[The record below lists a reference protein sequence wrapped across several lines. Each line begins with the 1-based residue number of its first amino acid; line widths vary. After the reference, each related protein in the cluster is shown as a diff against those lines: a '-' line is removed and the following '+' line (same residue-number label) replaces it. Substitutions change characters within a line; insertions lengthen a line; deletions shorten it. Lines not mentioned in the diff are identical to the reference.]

1 MKICSKR
8 TKCCRRSKQHK
19 RGTILFEIALGVNLC
34 KLAKELTDKT
44 YKLGKYRVFE
54 IYDPKRR
61 LIEALPY
68 KDRVVLMCFCR
79 NVLEPVLE
87 RRLIYDNAASRI
99 GKGTDFAITRL
110 HGFMRRMFING
121 GREGYVLK
129 CDIAKYFQ
137 NINAVLS
144 IAICFLNQ
152 VIRSHP
158 EQGLP
163 LGNQTSQ
170 WFALLYLDEVDRLI
184 KEKLRAPY
192 YIRYMDDFVLLSESK
207 EFLQKCRAE
216 IQKVCAEKLK
226 LSLNNK
232 TQIGK
237 IKNGVDFLGF
247 NHKLTVSGK
256 IVKSLRASAKIRQ
269 RQYLKT
275 MAHYYRC
282 GVLDEEYLNVR
293 LNAYKAHLAGTGS
306 FKFIRNK
313 IQTLISSVKKMSGKS
328 SFFSHK

>member
-1 MKICSKR
+1 M
-8 TKCCRRSKQHK
+8 
-19 RGTILFEIALGVNLC
+19 
-34 KLAKELTDKT
+34 
-44 YKLGKYRVFE
+44 
-54 IYDPKRR
+54 
-61 LIEALPY
+61 
-68 KDRVVLMCFCR
+68 
-79 NVLEPVLE
+79 
-87 RRLIYDNAASRI
+87 
-99 GKGTDFAITRL
+99 
-110 HGFMRRMFING
+110 
-121 GREGYVLK
+121 
-129 CDIAKYFQ
+129 
-137 NINAVLS
+137 
-144 IAICFLNQ
+144 NQ

-313 IQTLISSVKKMSGKS
+313 IQTLISLVKKMSGKS

>member
-1 MKICSKR
+1 MQAKEIFTFENLLEAHKM
-8 TKCCRRSKQHK
+8 CRRSKQHK

-34 KLAKELTDKT
+34 KLAKELADKT

-121 GREGYVLK
+121 GSEGYFLK

-137 NINAVLS
+137 NINHDILLKKLKRCGFS
-144 IAICFLNQ
+144 EDEMWFMNQ

-216 IQKVCAEKLK
+216 IQKGLCRKAE
-226 LSLNNK
+226 
-232 TQIGK
+232 T
-237 IKNGVDFLGF
+237 
-247 NHKLTVSGK
+247 
-256 IVKSLRASAKIRQ
+256 
-269 RQYLKT
+269 
-275 MAHYYRC
+275 
-282 GVLDEEYLNVR
+282 
-293 LNAYKAHLAGTGS
+293 
-306 FKFIRNK
+306 
-313 IQTLISSVKKMSGKS
+313 
-328 SFFSHK
+328 FSE